1 MAQIKYFYS
10 ILKNDI
16 RGQKNALIIWF
27 MIIYVVLTLIPIIF
41 LLLLDNT
48 NGCCSP
54 YNASYIYIP
63 FWLCLGGSIF
73 ASSMIASINSKSK
86 QNITL
91 NLQVTTL
98 EKYITRLFIIVI
110 LFPVAFLVAFKL
122 ADYTKVIFF
131 KIYYSA
137 ICHPISLVYT
147 IRKGYNPVLE
157 FSIGLFIQSIFILG
171 STIWRRKS
179 FIKTVA
185 IVFSLYITLVVLE
198 TQFGGFISRIFNN
211 MNWLIEILI
220 FLSLTLINWKLGYSN
235 LKIKSNKTE

>member
-1 MAQIKYFYS
+1 MEHIKFLYS

-16 RGQKNALIIWF
+16 RGQKNTLIIWF

-54 YNASYIYIP
+54 YNINYIYIP
-63 FWLCLGGSIF
+63 FWLYLGGSVF
-73 ASSMIASINSKSK
+73 ASSMMSSINSKSG
-86 QNITL
+86 QNISFD
-91 NLQVTTL
+91 LQVKTL
-98 EKYITRLFIIVI
+98 DKYVTYLFIIII
-110 LFPVAFLVAFKL
+110 LFPIAFLVAFEL

-137 ICHPISLVYT
+137 NCHPISLVYA
-147 IRKGYNPVLE
+147 IRECDNPVLE
-157 FSIGLFIQSIFILG
+157 FSVGLFIQSIFILG
-171 STIWRRKS
+171 STIWLRKS

-185 IVFSLYITLVVLE
+185 IVFSLYITLVILE